1 MLKERLCGFETAS
14 FLFKFEIKFKL
25 MLDPE
30 FPNIILFAIPFFV
43 AALILELYATTRE
56 RWKTVKGYEVKDAFS
71 SIAMGLGNVFIGFL
85 SKALIFWAFYLVYE
99 NFRIFTIPV
108 AWWSFVLIFFADD
121 FSYYWFHRISH
132 ECRFFWAS
140 HVIHHSSKYYNLS
153 TALRQ
158 TWSGGFFSFV
168 FWLWLP
174 LIGFHPGMIIL
185 QMSVSLLYQFWIHTE
200 TIDKMPNWFEAIMN
214 TPSHHRVHHGSNPLY
229 LDRNHAGIL
238 IIWDK
243 LFGTFQPEVKYEK
256 VIYGLV
262 KNINTY
268 NPFKIAFIEWI
279 NMFKDAFRGKK
290 SIKNRVLY
298 FIKPPGWKHDGTGK
312 ISDDLRHEWLKT
324 RSINH

>member
-1 MLKERLCGFETAS
+1 MQN
-14 FLFKFEIKFKL
+14 
-25 MLDPE
+25 PE

-43 AALILELYATTRE
+43 FALLLELYITTRE
-56 RWKTVKGYEVKDAFS
+56 RWKALKGYETKDALS

-85 SKALIFWAFYLVYE
+85 SKVLVFWAFYLVYE
-99 NFRIFTIPV
+99 NFRLFTIPV

-140 HVIHHSSKYYNLS
+140 HVVHHSSKFYNLS

-158 TWSGGFFSFV
+158 TWSGSFFSFV

-185 QMSVSLLYQFWIHTE
+185 QMSISLLYQFWIHTE
-200 TIDKMPNWFEAIMN
+200 TINKMPKWFEAVMN

-243 LFGTFQPEVKYEK
+243 LFGTFQPEVKDER

-268 NPFKIAFIEWI
+268 NPIKIAFIEWV
-279 NMFKDAFRGKK
+279 NMFKDAFSGDK

-298 FIKPPGWKHDGTGK
+298 LIKPPGWKHDGSGK
-312 ISDDLRHEWLKT
+312 ISDDLRDEWLKAKST
-324 RSINH
+324 NQINKL